1 MEEWHFRNQMDL
13 TFYGAVN
20 MIQAVLPLMRKQFF
34 GHIIN
39 IADVNGNI
47 GTPALSLVAA
57 AMHALEGYAEALAF
71 EVAPFN
77 IKVTIV
83 ESPMEVNLFTTPM
96 VFAPSL
102 PQYGPETTVGKVRRV
117 LGEANVFPTEAFKH
131 TVHTVISIG
140 GLDNPPGRIIV
151 GKDAIHQI
159 KDKLAMLSDDLEEFQ
174 NVSYSADFAK
184 YDLGL

>member
-1 MEEWHFRNQMDL
+1 MDI

-20 MIQAVLPLMRKQFF
+20 MIQSVLPTMRSQFY

-39 IADVNGNI
+39 IADINGNI
-47 GTPALSLVAA
+47 GTPALSLMAA
-57 AMHALEGYAEALAF
+57 SMHALEGYTEALAF

-83 ESPMEVNLFTTPM
+83 ESPMEVNLYTTPM
-96 VFAPSL
+96 VFAPSF

-117 LGEANVFPTEAFKH
+117 LEQANVFPTLAFRN
-131 TVHTVISIG
+131 TVHTVVSIA
-140 GLDNPPGRIIV
+140 GLENPPGRIIV
-151 GKDAIHQI
+151 GKDAINQI

-174 NVSYSADFAK
+174 VVSYSADFAK
-184 YDLGL
+184 YDL

>member
-1 MEEWHFRNQMDL
+1 MDI

-20 MIQAVLPLMRKQFF
+20 MIQAVLPCMRKQFF

-39 IADVNGNI
+39 IADINGNV
-47 GTPALSLVAA
+47 GTPALSLMAA
-57 AMHALEGYAEALAF
+57 AMHALEGYSEALAF

-77 IKVTIV
+77 IKVTTV

-102 PQYGPETTVGKVRRV
+102 EQYGPETTVGKVRKV
-117 LGEANVFPTEAFKH
+117 LGQANVFPSEAFRH
-131 TVHTVISIG
+131 TVHTVISVG

-151 GKDAIHQI
+151 GKDAINQI

-174 NVSYSADFAK
+174 TVSYSADLEK
-184 YDLGL
+184 YDLR